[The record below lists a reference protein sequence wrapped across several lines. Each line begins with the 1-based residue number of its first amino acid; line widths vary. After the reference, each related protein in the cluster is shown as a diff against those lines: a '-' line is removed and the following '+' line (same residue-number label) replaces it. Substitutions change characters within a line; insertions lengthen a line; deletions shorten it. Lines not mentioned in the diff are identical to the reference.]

1 MTTTTSSSV
10 PVALVTG
17 GTTGIGLATARVLHK
32 RGYAVLV
39 TGRNPDTLAAA
50 KHALPDDVVVFRADA
65 RSIADADAVAAELR
79 HRFGKLD
86 LAFLNAGVT
95 RLVPLEALDEET
107 YDWYFDINLKGQVF
121 TLQKVLPL
129 LGQGSSIVFT
139 SSTVSD
145 RAQPGMAAYAATKGA
160 QLSLMRTLAVE
171 LAPRGVRV
179 NAVSPGPIETP
190 IITKLDLPADVLDG
204 FKDTFT
210 ARVPIGRFGAAEEIG
225 NAVAFLASAEAS
237 FITGANLVVDGG
249 ITIG

>member
-1 MTTTTSSSV
+1 MKTSSSA

-17 GTTGIGLATARVLHK
+17 GTTGIGLATAQVLHK

-65 RSIADADAVAAELR
+65 RSIADADAVATELR
-79 HRFGKLD
+79 QRFGKLD

-95 RLVPLEALDEET
+95 RLASLETLDEET
-107 YDWYFDINLKGQVF
+107 YDWHFDINLKGQVF

-129 LGQGSSIVFT
+129 LGQGSSVVLT

-145 RAQPGMAAYAATKGA
+145 RAQPGMAVYAATKGA

-171 LAPRGVRV
+171 LAPRGIRV

-190 IITKLDLPADVLDG
+190 MVTKLEMPADVLNG
-204 FKDTFT
+204 FKDTF
-210 ARVPIGRFGAAEEIG
+210 ASRVPAGRFGAAEEIG

-237 FITGANLVVDGG
+237 YITGANLVVDGG
-249 ITIG
+249 LAIA